1 MITEKNENV
10 VRLPKHLHKY
20 IVEQNYSNYTSVDHA
35 VWRYIMRISLN
46 NLVGKAHKSYVD
58 GLKKTGISL
67 EVIPDIGSM
76 NLILS
81 KIGWGAVCVD
91 GFIPPAAFME
101 FQAYNVLVIAADIRS
116 IKHVGYTPAPDIVH
130 EAAGHGPIIADPEYA
145 EYLRLFGEI
154 GSKALRSKR
163 DFELYEA
170 IRRLSIIKENPSATI
185 KEVEDAENEIK
196 FIQSDMGEPSELAQI
211 RNLHWWTVE
220 YGLIGDIDDPKIY
233 GAGLLSSIS
242 ESAMCLNN
250 DVKKIQY
257 NIDAVNFSFD
267 ITTQQPQLF
276 VTPNFMYL
284 STVLNEFADS
294 MALRMGG
301 ADGIQKAIDSSATA
315 TCEFSSGLQISG
327 VFTKVIIDINGN
339 PVYVNTSGPTILCER
354 EKMLIGHSTTVHNDG
369 YGSPIGKLVGL
380 NKMLENMRLV
390 ELEDVGIIAGKNTT
404 LKFESGVLVK
414 GLLHR
419 VRKNKYGKILL
430 MTFKNCTVTY
440 NGEFLFKP
448 EWGDYD
454 MGVGESVISVF
465 AGAADME
472 EYDSDL
478 FVSNTNT
485 IRNNDSDSV
494 YNHLYQLVRDVRASG
509 ANAELLIDIF
519 EKIKTRYP
527 NDWLLSLEIYEIAIM
542 NLGED
547 NTLSTQVFDYLKILA
562 DLYPDNK
569 KLILDGISLISVSK
583 KTTYI

>member
-1 MITEKNENV
+1 MIIEKNENV

-20 IVEQNYSNYTSVDHA
+20 IVKQNYSNYTSVNHA
-35 VWRYIMRISLN
+35 VWRYIMRISMN
-46 NLVGKAHKSYVD
+46 NLIGKAHKSYVD
-58 GLKKTGISL
+58 GLKITGISL
-67 EVIPDIGSM
+67 EKIPDIGSM
-76 NLILS
+76 NHILS

-170 IRRLSIIKENPSATI
+170 IRRLSIIKENPAATD
-185 KEVEDAENEIK
+185 KEVVDAENEIK
-196 FIQSDMGEPSELAQI
+196 FIQSNMGELSELAKI

-220 YGLIGDIDDPKIY
+220 YGLIGDTDNSKIY

-242 ESAMCLNN
+242 ESATCLND
-250 DVKKIQY
+250 DVKKIPY
-257 NIDAVNFSFD
+257 SIDAANFSFD
-267 ITTQQPQLF
+267 ITNQQPQLF

-284 STVLNEFADS
+284 STVLNEFADG
-294 MALRMGG
+294 MAIRMGG
-301 ADGIQKAIDSSATA
+301 ANGIQKAIDSSATA

-327 VFTKVIIDINGN
+327 VFNKLITDKNGN

-354 EKMLIGHSTTVHNDG
+354 EKMLIGHSTTVHSDG
-369 YGSPIGKLVGL
+369 YGSPIGKLAGI

-390 ELEDVGIIAGKNTT
+390 ELEGVGIIAGKNTT

-414 GLLHR
+414 GFLHR

-430 MTFKNCTVTY
+430 MTFKDCTVTY
-440 NGEFLFKP
+440 NDEYLFKP

-454 MGVGESVISVF
+454 MGVGESVVSVF

-478 FVSNTNT
+478 FVSDTNT
-485 IRNNDSDSV
+485 IRNNDVDIV
-494 YNHLYQLVRDVRASG
+494 YNEMYQSVRDIREAG
-509 ANAELLIDIF
+509 LNFELLGDIF
-519 EKIKTRYP
+519 YKIETIYP
-527 NDWLLSLEIYEIAIM
+527 NDWLLGLEIYEITTKQFGQDN
-542 NLGED
+542 NLSKQV
-547 NTLSTQVFDYLKILA
+547 LSFLKA
-562 DLYPDNK
+562 HVNLYPENK